1 MMMPSIFGENLFD
14 DFMNDF
20 SFPTFPNV
28 DKELYG
34 KHAKNLMKTD
44 VKETEN
50 AYEIDIDLPGFKK
63 DEIQMELKDGVL
75 TVSAAKGL
83 DKDEEDKKGNYIR
96 KERYAGSMS
105 RSFYVG
111 KHVTV
116 EDVHPKYENGILSF
130 SVPKEEAKPVEE
142 KFFSSPAVTSIHS
155 FESLEFN
162 PFTKISKEWMLVTA
176 GDEKKSNTMTASW
189 GGVGIMWG
197 KNIATAYIR
206 PQRYTKK
213 FMDET
218 GMYTLSFLSEDYRKA
233 LSVCGSVSGK
243 DVEDKWKE
251 AGLHPYAVDGT
262 TAVEE
267 ADLIFVCKTQYTQ
280 DMKPECFDVKENDE
294 KWYPDKDYHT
304 MYMGEI
310 VKVLKRV

>member
-1 MMMPSIFGENLFD
+1 MYSCYCFILNFVRVHKD
-14 DFMNDF
+14 
-20 SFPTFPNV
+20 
-28 DKELYG
+28 DKEDMEM
-34 KHAKNLMKTD
+34 AF
-44 VKETEN
+44 KEV
-50 AYEIDIDLPGFKK
+50 AI
-63 DEIQMELKDGVL
+63 
-75 TVSAAKGL
+75 
-83 DKDEEDKKGNYIR
+83 
-96 KERYAGSMS
+96 
-105 RSFYVG
+105 
-111 KHVTV
+111 
-116 EDVHPKYENGILSF
+116 
-130 SVPKEEAKPVEE
+130 
-142 KFFSSPAVTSIHS
+142 
-155 FESLEFN
+155 ESLEFN

-213 FMDET
+213 FMD
-218 GMYTLSFLSEDYRKA
+218 D
-233 LSVCGSVSGK
+233 
-243 DVEDKWKE
+243 
-251 AGLHPYAVDGT
+251 AVDGT

-280 DMKPECFDVKENDE
+280 DMKPECFYVKENDE

>member
-1 MMMPSIFGENLFD
+1 M
-14 DFMNDF
+14 
-20 SFPTFPNV
+20 
-28 DKELYG
+28 KEI
-34 KHAKNLMKTD
+34 
-44 VKETEN
+44 N
-50 AYEIDIDLPGFKK
+50 AE
-63 DEIQMELKDGVL
+63 ELKGNL
-75 TVSAAKGL
+75 I
-83 DKDEEDKKGNYIR
+83 EMINKKW
-96 KERYAGSMS
+96 A
-105 RSFYVG
+105 
-111 KHVTV
+111 
-116 EDVHPKYENGILSF
+116 
-130 SVPKEEAKPVEE
+130 
-142 KFFSSPAVTSIHS
+142 
-155 FESLEFN
+155 
-162 PFTKISKEWMLVTA
+162 LVTA
-176 GDEKKSNTMTASW
+176 GDHEKANTMTVSW
-189 GGVGIMWG
+189 GSFGEFWSKPVIT
-197 KNIATAYIR
+197 IYIR